1 MLTRLRPRFGAL
13 PRRQKIIATALTASA
28 LGAWQFNRFK
38 SRTFAQGWTFPDVL
52 VKGYPQFGELGY
64 KEVQLTKPT
73 YSDASTISRA
83 EKKQR
88 EEDWKRFTSKGC
100 DSSRWVSQQARL
112 KFEQNVVNYPR
123 ESDILTFVELQYVMR
138 QQWYRPDFDG
148 ILTDSFKRH
157 NAFEFYFLLA
167 KYGIGSLLG
176 SPEVKVGPRAY
187 FENDRSKYRGP
198 APKPTPKQVLAEAP
212 VNWNALSTAIKRDA
226 WRVCDRGVVGYSP
239 YSDECSKKIAAQEI
253 SLVKLLASRYNGH
266 HLPELKNVAA
276 FTPVQSA
283 DFETIHLPE
292 QSYHTPPHVDDNRGK
307 KAIAIAKLVLDV
319 MPPIASA
326 SQTK

>member
-1 MLTRLRPRFGAL
+1 MFSRLRPRFAAIL
-13 PRRQKIIATALTASA
+13 PRHKIIATALTAGA
-28 LGAWQFNRFK
+28 LGACQFNRSK
-38 SRTFAQGWTFPDVL
+38 SRSFAQGWTFPDVL

-73 YSDASTISRA
+73 YSGSSASWA
-83 EKKQR
+83 EEKQR
-88 EEDWKRFTSKGC
+88 EEDWKRFTAKGC
-100 DSSRWVSQQARL
+100 DSSKWVSQQARL
-112 KFEQNVVNYPR
+112 KFEQNVVDYPR
-123 ESDILTFVELQYVMR
+123 ESDVLTFVELQYVMR

-148 ILTDSFKRH
+148 NLTDSFKRH
-157 NAFEFYFLLA
+157 NAFEFYFLLT

-187 FENDRSKYRGP
+187 FENDRRKYRGP
-198 APKPTPKQVLAEAP
+198 IPKPTPKQVLAKAP
-212 VNWNALSTAIKRDA
+212 VNWNALGTAIKRDA

-266 HLPELKNVAA
+266 HLPELNNVAA

-283 DFETIHLPE
+283 DFETLHFPE
-292 QSYHTPPHVDDNRGK
+292 QSYHNSPHTDDNRGK
-307 KAIAIAKLVLDV
+307 KATAIAKLVLDV
-319 MPPIASA
+319 MPKSE
-326 SQTK
+326 SK